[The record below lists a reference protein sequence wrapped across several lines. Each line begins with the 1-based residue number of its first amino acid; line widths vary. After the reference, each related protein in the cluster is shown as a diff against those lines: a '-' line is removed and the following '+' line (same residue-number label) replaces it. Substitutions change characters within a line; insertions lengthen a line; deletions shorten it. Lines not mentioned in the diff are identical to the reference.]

1 MKSSYRPLSVLLVED
16 NKDHVNILRLVLGKV
31 HSGIDL
37 LHAPDGETVIESL
50 GVKSASRLPDIIL
63 MDLNLPKVSG
73 LELLKF
79 IRRESHLK
87 HIPVLMLSSSNR
99 PEDVHDAYWHGA
111 NTFLNKAII
120 FDDFETTA
128 RRIIEYWAAIALLPR

>member
-1 MKSSYRPLSVLLVED
+1 MKSINKPLSVLLVED
-16 NKDHVNILRLVLGKV
+16 NKDHVNIIRWVIGKV
-31 HSGIDL
+31 HSGIDVS
-37 LHAPDGETVIESL
+37 HAEDGETVMESL
-50 GVKSASRLPDIIL
+50 GTQSASPLPDIIL

-73 LELLKF
+73 MELLKF
-79 IRRESHLK
+79 IRRESHLR

-99 PEDVHDAYWHGA
+99 PEDVHEAYSHGA

-128 RRIIEYWAAIALLPR
+128 DRIIEYWATIALLPR

>member
-1 MKSSYRPLSVLLVED
+1 MYRSLSVLLVED
-16 NKDHVNILRLVLGKV
+16 NKDHVNILRWVIGRV
-31 HSGIDL
+31 HSGINVS
-37 LHAPDGETVIESL
+37 HAGDGETVMESL
-50 GVKSASRLPDIIL
+50 GIQSASPLPDIIL

-73 LELLKF
+73 MELLKF
-79 IRRESHLK
+79 IRRESHLR

-99 PEDVHDAYWHGA
+99 PEDVHEAYSLGA

-128 RRIIEYWAAIALLPR
+128 LRIIEYWATIALLPR